1 MANAKAIKAKI
12 KSIWNIQKITSA
24 LEVVSTVKL
33 QKVKEKWLAFRDYM
47 VEFLYIL
54 DSVNLSNIFWNYS
67 NNNSIKELVIV
78 ISTDKW
84 LCGALNSRLLKKT
97 HEELKD
103 NMENIDIYCVWK
115 KALEFFSRLW
125 YNVIWVSNLKDNFTE
140 KDIDN
145 LKSIV
150 WKSIDEQK
158 YKSIKIEYNYFKN
171 VMLQIPSSLTVFPLE
186 RSNFNKFAKEIELDV
201 KLDEEYNQD
210 IIIEPN
216 EEEFYSFIY
225 KKFISDILYGVIL
238 LNKSWEH
245 ASRMIAMKWAK
256 DNSIEIK
263 KKLKITYNK
272 QRQAAVT
279 QEISEIVWAKTAM
292 EE

>member
-67 NNNSIKELVIV
+67 NNNSAKELVIV

-171 VMLQIPSSLTVFPLE
+171 VMLQIPSSLIVFPLE